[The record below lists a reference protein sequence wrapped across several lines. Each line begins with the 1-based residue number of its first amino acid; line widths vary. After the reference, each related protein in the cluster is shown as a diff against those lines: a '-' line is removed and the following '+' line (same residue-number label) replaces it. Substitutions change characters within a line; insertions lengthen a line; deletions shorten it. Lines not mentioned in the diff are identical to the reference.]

1 MLKVEWTFLKL
12 SCDLCEVNVNSCA
25 VDEGLLNAAWTF
37 SSLLHA
43 FLMSV
48 AYSNY
53 SELSTKWTFPGK
65 HPQEIVFL
73 VCTIKEH
80 M

>member
-37 SSLLHA
+37 PLFITCIFNVSYSQQLL
-43 FLMSV
+43 
-48 AYSNY
+48 
-53 SELSTKWTFPGK
+53 
-65 HPQEIVFL
+65 
-73 VCTIKEH
+73 
-80 M
+80 